1 MIALVVLAGGA
12 RRLGVARFDAY
23 PETVIH
29 TGASEW
35 ILAAA
40 LVLVALL
47 PLADRR
53 GIER

>member
-1 MIALVVLAGGA
+1 MLAGGA
-12 RRLGVARFDAY
+12 RLLGVARFEAY
-23 PETVIH
+23 PETVIR

-40 LVLVALL
+40 LLLVALL
-47 PLADRR
+47 PFADRK